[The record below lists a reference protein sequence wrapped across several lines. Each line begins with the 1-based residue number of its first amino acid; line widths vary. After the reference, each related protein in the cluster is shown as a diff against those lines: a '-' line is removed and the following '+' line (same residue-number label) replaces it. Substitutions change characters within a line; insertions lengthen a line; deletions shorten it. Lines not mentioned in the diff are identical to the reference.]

1 MADLGKLFSSDV
13 VKNIQQLQQDIQ
25 ATGLTDTVGTG
36 AFTPKQMLKVHA
48 GSPQIDVH
56 GAKANFDAQAS
67 AQVSIE
73 AQGAT
78 IAPFDS
84 SAALEPPA
92 NSSWALLEVKGT
104 INGGID
110 AEEKRI
116 PLSISAKAAASF
128 TYDHYAPAADT
139 DTRLAA
145 LAKLLTT
152 ANVPQLQ
159 PLSKLQ
165 PGEISSFQAALSI
178 DLGLKAKY
186 GSSFDIASTIGLFD
200 GLSAQLKAH
209 VQYSLEASLGWSVF
223 DDMKFVVG
231 RAQTTT
237 PGWVRVRVERSDRKT
252 FTAGAVFA
260 LQVDY
265 DASSLADAVQKAF
278 NMTPLR
284 RVISVLQT
292 AATVD
297 FDTLK
302 QTVSDRASEE
312 VIGLIAG
319 TNWKQKAASD
329 PTIVAALADIN
340 KVVSAFNQVDTKV
353 KQLWNGLLARLDLS
367 PGTPLR
373 NAIEKIANLTPQS
386 LQQFLGGATGRELE
400 LLESLAGQN
409 VEQLIIGSEAAIEGV
424 IETASNLAKQLLRVI
439 NDTPASVMN
448 AIQQFEQRFGLRS
461 AIDFLA
467 HNATSLD
474 SIEAFGDSIIKEV
487 ISKAVGK
494 AFDAIGTDEFAKV
507 QAWAKKVIAQWDT
520 LSAKLAAAAKF
531 LKGQVGFNVSLEMS
545 RVSEQSA
552 VLDFEFDPADGTVTG
567 AVQQQLSATVS
578 KMLNALNDLR
588 QDHSASLRI
597 REALIISRH
606 LRTGVASTFLSFVGL
621 SKVTATQFDESII
634 RTDNTGREATFS
646 GGFTQVGNFDATGE
660 CRTWI
665 AAEASDGQISDTLS
679 FAPPAVSRSLNLTFA
694 HHGVNSTAAQR
705 SAIEK
710 LLEQL
715 GFMNAAGASAPNAA
729 TGTETIFAIN
739 ISLGDDAV
747 RTLVSNSDEDTWNRD
762 YRNSAVRLLSDAL
775 FDRRTLFNN
784 GPRVADAEAGVIGT
798 DLWTN
803 TWTDT
808 SQQKFVTNPLTA
820 MLAIN
825 GKGLHVVAGNTII
838 PPYLELKQLIIQRPN
853 GLRKLPALKQ
863 AVENPAIGSIASL
876 QTLASE
882 ASAFF
887 AATSLDIA
895 ENPMFLI
902 WFVVARLCRL
912 GPGTLTSAKGAA
924 SFRVRPQP
932 DAPFDDPQQWS
943 LTQAVGIPITKFATD
958 HVFPF

>member
-1 MADLGKLFSSDV
+1 MIHKEGTMADLGKLFSSDV

-145 LAKLLTT
+145 LAQLLTT

-209 VQYSLEASLGWSVF
+209 VQYSLEASLGWSVC

-386 LQQFLGGATGRELE
+386 L
-400 LLESLAGQN
+400 
-409 VEQLIIGSEAAIEGV
+409 
-424 IETASNLAKQLLRVI
+424 
-439 NDTPASVMN
+439 
-448 AIQQFEQRFGLRS
+448 QQFEQRFGLRS

-729 TGTETIFAIN
+729 TATETIFAIN